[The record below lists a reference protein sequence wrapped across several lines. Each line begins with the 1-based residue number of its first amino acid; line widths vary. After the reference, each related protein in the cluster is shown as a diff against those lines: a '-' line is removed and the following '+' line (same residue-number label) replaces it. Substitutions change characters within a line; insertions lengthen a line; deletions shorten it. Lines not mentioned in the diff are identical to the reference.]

1 MHKTCDLHNTSIKAK
16 NGQVTFPFQS
26 VKNHDYEKS
35 LKRSHFIRKKKV
47 VSFVSI
53 SFVNQTS
60 SLVPAVDNMQTLQTK
75 WKKSKKVSISGG
87 HIFLST
93 LVNSFCQMTEN
104 FGFPE
109 YTHSW
114 SPLSAYFFHYYS
126 FFEVGA
132 RVVKIYEIPISLCF
146 LYHYPLV

>member
-1 MHKTCDLHNTSIKAK
+1 M
-16 NGQVTFPFQS
+16 
-26 VKNHDYEKS
+26 
-35 LKRSHFIRKKKV
+35 
-47 VSFVSI
+47 
-53 SFVNQTS
+53 NQTS

-132 RVVKIYEIPISLCF
+132 RVVKIYEISISLCF
-146 LYHYPLV
+146 LYHYPPTKGLTGSSCLMGISLLQIKLMQFFKTFQKYLANAFFAKKWH